1 MSGFGTIAGNVST
14 RSGDYVSISGT
25 VITSMSGNIIQISGQ
40 YVSIVNV
47 SGIVINTNLPA
58 TTAAT
63 IHNVTLPAVGNSLIG
78 GAITPSNPPSG
89 FRTEVG
95 ITSAGQL
102 TAVIDRGA
110 NAQSML
116 LNVGNN
122 LNSGCLYI
130 FDVTVHSGD
139 TMDLTY
145 SDSSGIIQVIRIEE
159 VSAMVI

>member
-1 MSGFGTIAGNVST
+1 MVLGTIAGNVST

-25 VITSMSGNIIQISGQ
+25 VIASMSGNIIQISGQ
-40 YVSIVNV
+40 TLS
-47 SGIVINTNLPA
+47 LPA

-63 IHNVTLPAVGNSLIG
+63 IHNAALPIIGNSLMG
-78 GAITPSNPPSG
+78 GAVTPSNPPSG

-116 LNVGNN
+116 LNAGND

-130 FDVTVHSGD
+130 FDITVHSGD
-139 TMDLTY
+139 NMDLTY
-145 SDSSGIIQVIRIEE
+145 SVSSGTIQVIRIEE

>member
-1 MSGFGTIAGNVST
+1 MVLGTIAGNVST

-25 VITSMSGNIIQISGQ
+25 VIASTSGNVIQISGQ
-40 YVSIVNV
+40 TLSL
-47 SGIVINTNLPA
+47 SPA

-63 IHNVTLPAVGNSLIG
+63 IHNVALPVIGNSLIG

-116 LNVGNN
+116 LNAGND

-130 FDVTVHSGD
+130 FDITVHSGD

-145 SDSSGIIQVIRIEE
+145 SVSSGTIQVIRIEE